1 MITIIKGHFICTE
14 KPSEFSVY
22 PNHYLI
28 AEDGIIE
35 GLYDVLP
42 EKYAGVPV
50 HDYGDRMI
58 MPGLCR
64 PSCTRTSVLLPWSWH
79 GHGTSGM
86 A

>member
-1 MITIIKGHFICTE
+1 MITIIKGHFICTK

-42 EKYAGVPV
+42 ENTQECLFMTTA
-50 HDYGDRMI
+50 
-58 MPGLCR
+58 
-64 PSCTRTSVLLPWSWH
+64 T
-79 GHGTSGM
+79 